1 MARPTDSDDIYAEAD
16 RERQREL
23 RAGFVRS
30 GIYMSSKHSNW
41 KKGQRGVQTGENAQE
56 ADMAVRQ
63 QMSDSNPGFRNAV
76 DPPQSGGPNEKT
88 PAKNTARKVN
98 YSIQIVSPS
107 TYYTFTGETLESSRG
122 IQNVRWRIDNG
133 NGPST
138 RSRYT
143 YFRIASE
150 NAPFAVL
157 FGRDLIFSED
167 IFSFNEAALI
177 LTKLE
182 ETEVKKDKEE
192 NRKRVEAEAQAL
204 ATA

>member
-1 MARPTDSDDIYAEAD
+1 MARPTDSDDDYAEAD

-30 GIYMSSKHSNW
+30 GIYMSSKHEKW
-41 KKGQRGVQTGENAQE
+41 KKGQRGAQTGENAQE
-56 ADMAVRQ
+56 ADMAYT
-63 QMSDSNPGFRNAV
+63 
-76 DPPQSGGPNEKT
+76 PQSGVPNEKT
-88 PAKNTARKVN
+88 PAKRFIQVYCELQKNWHPFEAMFDTGTTENWMTPDTARKVN
-98 YSIQIVSPS
+98 YFIQNVSPS

-143 YFRIASE
+143 NFHIASE

-157 FGRDLIFSED
+157 F
-167 IFSFNEAALI
+167 
-177 LTKLE
+177 
-182 ETEVKKDKEE
+182 VKKDKEE